1 MTSPRIILG
10 PAPSPPRHRT
20 LVASSHPPSHDT
32 RVSPLMPP
40 RLLAAASSLG
50 RRRRPSTRRPPR
62 TPASPQASSRARA
75 KAVCSAARLLSSSRS
90 ESEAEWPA
98 PPAPA
103 LTAAAAGARRRPG
116 PVLSGRPVVH
126 SGATVLQIRDV
137 DGGHGVRPAAQAAAP
152 DGRHSK
158 AGSEVL
164 LHHCR
169 LQM

>member
-1 MTSPRIILG
+1 MKKTPEPSWPHPTHHPTTPSQPLD
-10 PAPSPPRHRT
+10 ASPPACR
-20 LVASSHPPSHDT
+20 
-32 RVSPLMPP
+32 
-40 RLLAAASSLG
+40 RLL
-50 RRRRPSTRRPPR
+50 PRPP
-62 TPASPQASSRARA
+62 PAAIDAPASPGPSPQASSRARA

-116 PVLSGRPVVH
+116 PVLCGRPVVH

>member
-50 RRRRPSTRRPPR
+50 RRRRPSTRPP
-62 TPASPQASSRARA
+62 PRARA

-116 PVLSGRPVVH
+116 PVLCGRPVVH